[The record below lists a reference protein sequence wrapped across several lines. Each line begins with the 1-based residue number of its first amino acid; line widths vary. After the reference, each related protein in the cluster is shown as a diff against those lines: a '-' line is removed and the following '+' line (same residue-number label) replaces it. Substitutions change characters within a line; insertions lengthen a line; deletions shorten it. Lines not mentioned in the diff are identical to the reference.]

1 MHWDSCHAG
10 GVQFKTTDDYAMAW
24 TADHQ
29 QSLTMNWIRL
39 MLHGA
44 AHAWMPS
51 ICTKM
56 VDGERLT
63 QLEAYV
69 FGAVTI
75 YDNFMWRYIHSFHDN
90 TLPDSVHASC
100 VLPACRHAR
109 RHVPLTAP
117 RMCAPALDWNA
128 APCSLVTCV
137 LCAGD
142 CTHSFS
148 AGNICGQHCSPHFA
162 VPSPLHHVCV

>member
-1 MHWDSCHAG
+1 
-10 GVQFKTTDDYAMAW
+10 
-24 TADHQ
+24 
-29 QSLTMNWIRL
+29 MNWIRL

-100 VLPACRHAR
+100 VLPACR
-109 RHVPLTAP
+109 
-117 RMCAPALDWNA
+117 D
-128 APCSLVTCV
+128 
-137 LCAGD
+137 AGD
-142 CTHSFS
+142 MARADAHIRKRR
-148 AGNICGQHCSPHFA
+148 GGKVEA
-162 VPSPLHHVCV
+162 VA